1 MKMKNQNIKVLI
13 VDDDTFLGSELTEGL
28 SKRGYSA
35 AYLSSVYGITEAI
48 RNIQPDI
55 LVFDVEIGR
64 ENGIEMARN
73 LYDGNPTL
81 PIIFISSHH
90 SEDLKEEGLLAGALA
105 YLDKPFSVRLLAAH
119 IDRYTRE
126 KNMTSADN
134 ENLVAIGNAL
144 LDVRNRTIIVENGE
158 IKELRPMEFNI
169 FRKLVLNINQIVS
182 RDDIL
187 FAAWEGQVEYYNDQS
202 LNNYIRRLRNNIKD
216 NTNLEIQW
224 FRGLG
229 YKLRIIED

>member
-1 MKMKNQNIKVLI
+1 MKNQSIKVLI
-13 VDDDTFLGSELTEGL
+13 VDDDTFLGGELTEGL
-28 SKRGYSA
+28 NKRGYSA
-35 AYLSSVYGITEAI
+35 TYLSSVSGITEAI

-90 SEDLKEEGLLAGALA
+90 SEDLKVEGLNAGALA

-119 IDRYTRE
+119 IDRYTQE
-126 KNMTSADN
+126 KNITSADN
-134 ENLVAIGNAL
+134 ENLITMGNAL
-144 LDVRNRTIIVENGE
+144 LDVRNRTIIAENGE

-169 FRKLVLNINQIVS
+169 FRKLALNINQIVS

-187 FAAWEGQVEYYNDQS
+187 FAAWEGQVEYYNNQS
-202 LNNYIRRLRNNIKD
+202 LNNYIRRLRNKIKD
-216 NTNLEIQW
+216 NTNLEIEG

-229 YKLRIIED
+229 YKLRVIED